1 MGITINGGTVA
12 ASGNMYDQIDGG
24 AQNYV
29 VLSFASRQNGGQTYT
44 LQNADGET
52 VGTWT
57 PANDFTCLVVS
68 SPDLTAGDYTLW
80 QGDTQLAGT
89 MSDGVGSPGGGRHM
103 GGEAPP
109 ADLDPWQ
116 APEGEVPENAGS
128 EVPDDPPERPDGEME
143 PDGRESPAGGHGP
156 GGGEGGQSAAGLSKT
171 FTLSDGGSF
180 FNGLSP
186 TETTEASET

>member
-1 MGITINGGTVA
+1 
-12 ASGNMYDQIDGG
+12 
-24 AQNYV
+24 
-29 VLSFASRQNGGQTYT
+29 
-44 LQNADGET
+44 
-52 VGTWT
+52 
-57 PANDFTCLVVS
+57 
-68 SPDLTAGDYTLW
+68 
-80 QGDTQLAGT
+80 
-89 MSDGVGSPGGGRHM
+89 M

-143 PDGRESPAGGHGP
+143 PDGRESPAGGRGP

-180 FNGLSP
+180 FNGSHRRRQQKPLRRKDSGAGFP
-186 TETTEASET
+186 APPAHIFFLMVLMAPFSSRLT

>member
-1 MGITINGGTVA
+1 
-12 ASGNMYDQIDGG
+12 MYDQIDGG

-29 VLSFASRQNGGQTYT
+29 VFSFASRQNGGQTYT

-68 SPDLTAGDYTLW
+68 SPDLTAGTTPRGRETPNW
-80 QGDTQLAGT
+80 AGT

-116 APEGEVPENAGS
+116 APEGEVPENASS
-128 EVPDDPPERPDGEME
+128 EVPGDPPERPDGEME
-143 PDGRESPAGGHGP
+143 PDGRGISRRRPRPRRWRGRPERRGP
-156 GGGEGGQSAAGLSKT
+156 VQDIHFVGWREL
-171 FTLSDGGSF
+171 L
-180 FNGLSP
+180 
-186 TETTEASET
+186 

>member
-1 MGITINGGTVA
+1 
-12 ASGNMYDQIDGG
+12 
-24 AQNYV
+24 
-29 VLSFASRQNGGQTYT
+29 
-44 LQNADGET
+44 
-52 VGTWT
+52 
-57 PANDFTCLVVS
+57 
-68 SPDLTAGDYTLW
+68 
-80 QGDTQLAGT
+80 

-143 PDGRESPAGGHGP
+143 PDGRESPAGGRGP

>member
-1 MGITINGGTVA
+1 M
-12 ASGNMYDQIDGG
+12 
-24 AQNYV
+24 
-29 VLSFASRQNGGQTYT
+29 
-44 LQNADGET
+44 
-52 VGTWT
+52 GTWT

-128 EVPDDPPERPDGEME
+128 EVPDDPLSARMGKWSLTVGISRRRPRPRRRRGRPERRGPVQDIHFVGW
-143 PDGRESPAGGHGP
+143 RE
-156 GGGEGGQSAAGLSKT
+156 L
-171 FTLSDGGSF
+171 L
-180 FNGLSP
+180 
-186 TETTEASET
+186 

>member
-1 MGITINGGTVA
+1 MEKRGWA
-12 ASGNMYDQIDGG
+12 AAACALSLLLTCCAAPAPSGAESAPE
-24 AQNYV
+24 AQ
-29 VLSFASRQNGGQTYT
+29 ATPEPQRQAFD
-44 LQNADGET
+44 LPFEM
-52 VGTWT
+52 
-57 PANDFTCLVVS
+57 VS

-143 PDGRESPAGGHGP
+143 PDGRESPAGGRGP